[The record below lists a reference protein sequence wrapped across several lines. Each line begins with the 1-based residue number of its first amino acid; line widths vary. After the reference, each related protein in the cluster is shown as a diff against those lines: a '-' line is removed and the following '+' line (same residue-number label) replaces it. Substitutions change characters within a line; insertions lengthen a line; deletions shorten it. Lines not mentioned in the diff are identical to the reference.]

1 MNAKNYTLY
10 PYSKAAID
18 IAEEYEL
25 SDAVRNKLDLEM
37 AKAIKTN
44 KLTVRDKS
52 TNGPIKVDNHS
63 NSQDI
68 IWVTTSDINQWLQT
82 NEYPYIWT
90 PTSSNHNSTNTA
102 IRGMPTPEMCS
113 HFNGIYKDDWGRTF
127 ADPPKWLKQCRLFKG
142 KQGKRSAQ
150 WDPVLFAIEL
160 NKRFE
165 IPKKKLDAVFV
176 NLTPY
181 LKRWQNSLEY
191 LNY

>member
-25 SDAVRNKLDLEM
+25 SDALRTKLDLEM

-68 IWVTTSDINQWLQT
+68 IWVTVSDINQWLQT
-82 NEYPYIWT
+82 HEYPYIWT
-90 PTSSNHNSTNTA
+90 PRAPEKNSTNQA
-102 IRGMPTPEMCS
+102 IDGISSQEMCK
-113 HFNGIYKDDWGRTF
+113 HFNGIHKENWSKTF
-127 ADPPKWLKQCRLFKG
+127 SDPPKWLRECLVVKG
-142 KQGKRSAQ
+142 KQGSRPAQ
-150 WDPVLFAIEL
+150 WNPVLFAIAL
-160 NKRFE
+160 NERYG
-165 IPKKKLDAVFV
+165 IPKKQLDAVFV
-176 NLTPY
+176 SLASHLN
-181 LKRWQNSLEY
+181 RWQSDSEY